1 MRRTPSVA
9 PHHSWM
15 IRIVPLLVL
24 LSLQSATA
32 QSLPAQ
38 VPLALVPSAQTL
50 PAQTSPSQAP
60 PAQAPLARTLP
71 AESLTSGAL
80 TGVTLSGVVPEAA
93 EIRPAAAPRPQR
105 PGPGTRLSPR
115 HPAVTN
121 LARIDEGGRG
131 QPIVL
136 TTTKARQISM
146 PVDVRDVVVAD
157 STVADVLI
165 KTPRL
170 VYLIG
175 SKVGDTNAIFLDA
188 AGRQVLKLEI
198 RVDRDLTALRSAL
211 TRLVPTADV
220 KVEPLGQDL
229 VVSGDVPSAASADS
243 VRQLVRR
250 FVEKDENLVN
260 MLKVTGSQQVVI
272 KVKVAE
278 VQRTVTKKLG
288 VDFLT
293 SYTNRALLGT
303 GGAAALTANPG
314 VLSTSIAGTFS
325 QPFAIARFLAGGSL
339 ATIEALEK
347 NQLLKVLAEPNLTAL
362 SGEPASFL
370 AGGEYPVPGG
380 VDSSGN
386 VSITFKPFG
395 VSLAFTP
402 VVLGSGRISLRIST
416 EVSELSD
423 EGAVVLQGWS
433 IKALAVRRAQTTVEI
448 PSGGSL
454 MLGGLLR
461 NDVANAAQGVP
472 GLKDVPILGALFR
485 SNDFLRGETEMVVI
499 ATPYVVRPTTPGGV
513 TAPTDGFAPA
523 SDIDMYFLNG
533 LYARYGAGKAPGKVD
548 RTTGYIIR

>member
-1 MRRTPSVA
+1 MRRCPSVA
-9 PHHSWM
+9 PCLSWM
-15 IRIVPLLVL
+15 IRTSLALALALP
-24 LSLQSATA
+24 LQSAGAETQLA
-32 QSLPAQ
+32 ETPFALTPPA
-38 VPLALVPSAQTL
+38 A
-50 PAQTSPSQAP
+50 AP
-60 PAQAPLARTLP
+60 PSVPVQPLPPLSLP

-80 TGVTLSGVVPEAA
+80 SGVPLTGLAPANPE
-93 EIRPAAAPRPQR
+93 APRPQPAPRLPHRR
-105 PGPGTRLSPR
+105 PGAPT
-115 HPAVTN
+115 

-131 QPIVL
+131 QAITL

-175 SKVGDTNAIFLDA
+175 SKVGDTNAIFLDSL
-188 AGRQVLKLEI
+188 GRQVLKLDI
-198 RVDRDLTALRSAL
+198 RVDRDLTALRAAL
-211 TRLVPTADV
+211 SRLLPTADV
-220 KVEPLGQDL
+220 KVEPLGPDL

-250 FVEKDENLVN
+250 FVDKDEGLIN

-278 VQRTVTKKLG
+278 VQRAVTKRLG

-293 SYTNRALLGT
+293 GYTNHALLGT
-303 GGAAALTANPG
+303 AAAATRTAGSGQLGTN
-314 VLSTSIAGTFS
+314 IAGVFS
-325 QPFAIARFLAGGSL
+325 QPFAVARLLAGGSL
-339 ATIEALEK
+339 ITVEALEK

-370 AGGEYPVPGG
+370 AGGEYPVPGA

-402 VVLGSGRISLRIST
+402 VVLGNGRISLRIST

-423 EGAVVLQGWS
+423 EGAVILQGWS

-461 NDVANAAQGVP
+461 NDVANAIQGVP
-472 GLKDVPILGALFR
+472 GLKDIPILGTLFR
-485 SNDFLRGETEMVVI
+485 STDFLRGETEMVVI
-499 ATPYVVRPTTPGGV
+499 ATPYVVRPTSPNGV
-513 TAPTDGFAPA
+513 SAPTDGFAPP
-523 SDIDMYFLNG
+523 SDLDMYFLNS
-533 LYARYGAGKAPGKVD
+533 LYARYGAGKTTNTAD
-548 RTTGYIIR
+548 RLTGYIIR